1 MKKIPLFLS
10 VCASV
15 LVSVT
20 GCTTANEAVKAAA
33 AKNVNAA
40 LTASLAVVQPPAS
53 SRIVPNMAGVVN
65 FMVDSS

>member
-1 MKKIPLFLS
+1 MNRTLGVTLP
-10 VCASV
+10 
-15 LVSVT
+15 VT
-20 GCTTANEAVKAAA
+20 GSYPVWTFCTDRTPEALTFLAA
-33 AKNVNAA
+33 AA